1 MNISN
6 EKGSQMKASVILA
19 HPYSESFNHAMYH
32 TVCSKLRNM
41 DIEVYRHDLYKEH
54 FNPILTVE
62 ELGSDSSSDT
72 LVHQYAEELLAS
84 EYLFFIHPNWW
95 GQPPAILKGYIDRVI
110 RPPYAYDFPPGDTGG
125 GLPVGKLKGKYG
137 IVFNTSNTGKER
149 EDGYFNDPL
158 ENIWKQCIFGF
169 CGIEKYYRKMFRIIA
184 DSELEQREIWLKE
197 VQETVD
203 RVIKDC

>member
-1 MNISN
+1 
-6 EKGSQMKASVILA
+6 MKASVILA

-62 ELGSDSSSDT
+62 ELGSDSSTDT

-125 GLPVGKLKGKYG
+125 GLPVGKLKRKYG